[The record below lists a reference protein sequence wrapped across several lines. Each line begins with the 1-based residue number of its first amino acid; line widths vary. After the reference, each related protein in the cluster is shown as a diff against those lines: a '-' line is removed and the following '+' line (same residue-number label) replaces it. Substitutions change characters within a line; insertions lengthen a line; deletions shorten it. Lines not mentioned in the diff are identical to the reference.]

1 MTYEL
6 YLNKAVPKMTGI
18 QGKKTPQKQKQEVP
32 SGSAVANLTSIHE
45 DAVLIP

>member
-18 QGKKTPQKQKQEVP
+18 QGKKTHKNKNREFL
-32 SGSAVANLTSIHE
+32 VAQQ
-45 DAVLIP
+45 